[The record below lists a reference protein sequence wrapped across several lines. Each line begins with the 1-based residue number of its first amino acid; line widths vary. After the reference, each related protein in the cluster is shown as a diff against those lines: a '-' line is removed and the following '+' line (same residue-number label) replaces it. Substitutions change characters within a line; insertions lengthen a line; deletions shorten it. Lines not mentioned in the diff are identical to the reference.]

1 MKIRPIWVV
10 SGSGGDVGELLF
22 FRNFNPMRR
31 RANFFRRVVS
41 GSVWSGE
48 SPGRRKRSDCI
59 NSEEDMPKEPQKIL
73 AAANDNPGGGTT
85 VSFPLSGFVS
95 LMAKAYVNETR
106 NQEAKSA

>member
-1 MKIRPIWVV
+1 
-10 SGSGGDVGELLF
+10 
-22 FRNFNPMRR
+22 
-31 RANFFRRVVS
+31 
-41 GSVWSGE
+41 
-48 SPGRRKRSDCI
+48 
-59 NSEEDMPKEPQKIL
+59 MPKEPQKIL